1 MSLRRRGNTWWVD
14 ITTPSGQRIRESAET
29 PDRKAAQE
37 YHDKLKAEGWRRHKL
52 GDKPQRTWDEAALRF
67 LKEAEGKASLKEY
80 ERQVAFWTVH
90 FEGQPLNAITRNGVA
105 DLLEKIKPNSKPAT
119 RNRYV
124 ACVRAILI
132 KAAGVWEWLDR
143 APKLKTYPEPK
154 LRIRWITRE
163 EAEGLLSELP
173 EWLAAMARFALATGL
188 RQANVYGLEWTQ
200 VDLQRGVAMIHADQA
215 KARRAIGV
223 PLNDDAITVIRKQL
237 GKHLRRVFVGPD
249 GSQMDSWHQFG
260 AQQEWKAACERA
272 KISNF
277 RWHDLRHTWASWHV
291 QLGTPLYV
299 LKELGGWETLEMV
312 NRYAHLAPEHL
323 KAHAAR
329 LSLTAQIRHNE
340 DSVAKGDVAVS
351 S

>member
-1 MSLRRRGNTWWVD
+1 MSLRKRGNTWWID

-37 YHDKLKAEGWRRHKL
+37 YHDRVKAEAWRRFKL
-52 GDKPQRTWDEAALRF
+52 GDRPRRTWDEAALRF
-67 LKEAEGKASLKEY
+67 LKESEGKASLKEY
-80 ERQVAFWTVH
+80 ERQVAFWTGH
-90 FEGQPLNAITRNGVA
+90 FQGQPLDAITRNGTA
-105 DLLEKIKPNSKPAT
+105 DLLEKSKPKARPAT
-119 RNRYV
+119 RNRYI
-124 ACVRAILI
+124 ACLRAILI

-143 APKLKTYPEPK
+143 APKLKLYPEPK
-154 LRIRWITRE
+154 LRVRWITRE
-163 EAEGLLSELP
+163 EAERLLSNLP
-173 EWLAAMARFALATGL
+173 EWLAAMARFSLATGL

-200 VDLQRGVAMIHADQA
+200 VDLKRGVALVHADQA
-215 KARRAIGV
+215 KARKAIGV
-223 PLNDDAITVIRKQL
+223 PLNEDAVAVIRKQL

-249 GSQMDSWHQFG
+249 GGQIDTWYTYP
-260 AQQEWKAACERA
+260 AQQAWVAGCKRA
-272 KISNF
+272 GIENF

-323 KAHAAR
+323 KAHAER
-329 LSLTAQIRHNE
+329 LSLTAQIRHN
-340 DSVAKGDVAVS
+340 GDAPETSEIAVS